1 MQAGI
6 LLQATKGGVLI
17 DRLGGDFSIILTC
30 SVRVDS
36 EGVAG
41 GVVSRACEKRGSGQI
56 FRLL

>member
-1 MQAGI
+1 MRWDAGGQAGI
-6 LLQATKGGVLI
+6 LLQATKGGLLI

-41 GVVSRACEKRGSGQI
+41 DGFTSM
-56 FRLL
+56 